1 MNLIIGGAYQGKTD
15 WAKARFGLDDGAVFV
30 CENGRDVDFSKPC
43 ITHLERFALDCLR
56 QGKEP
61 KDELFA
67 HRAQWENAVLICDD
81 TNCGVVP
88 MEAETRAWREACGRM
103 LNALSPEAEHV
114 WRIFCG
120 LALELK

>member
-1 MNLIIGGAYQGKTD
+1 MDLIIGGAYQGKTD
-15 WAKARFGLDDGAVFV
+15 WAKEKFGLTESDIFV
-30 CENGRDVDFSKPC
+30 CEDGAEAEFDRPC
-43 ITHLERFALDCLR
+43 TTHLERFALTCLR
-56 QGKEP
+56 AGREPAEVLLEQKERW
-61 KDELFA
+61 KD
-67 HRAQWENAVLICDD
+67 AVLICDD

-120 LALELK
+120 LPLKLK